1 MALFRAKPLIDRIV
15 SRRLRFSLAWIV
27 RRGPRV
33 CGFVL
38 ARLGMTAAPHH
49 PEVRLV
55 PRRVMLPGP
64 NPGWFVIVPLPH
76 VAPALVRATRMS
88 SVNSYRPRQ

>member
-1 MALFRAKPLIDRIV
+1 MTPA
-15 SRRLRFSLAWIV
+15 
-27 RRGPRV
+27 PR
-33 CGFVL
+33 
-38 ARLGMTAAPHH
+38 H